1 MLAQMMKA
9 VAAASD
15 LDLDVPWHDLPSEGR
30 STVLYGTGDRW
41 LSAGALRFQYK
52 GVFPGMEEAVRLS
65 WHYRRTLGHIVHDLP
80 CRECDGGRLN
90 PVAAAVRLRERTLT
104 GLCALPL
111 TDALAFAQSLEL
123 SGREKE
129 MAGEILDEVLKRL
142 RFLVDVGLEYVT
154 LGRSAPTLSGGESQR
169 IRLAG
174 QIGSGLTG
182 VLYVLDEPT
191 IGLHPRDNARLLGA
205 LKNLRDLGNTL
216 VVVEHDRDTLE
227 AADHLLDFGPGA
239 GPNGGHIVA
248 SGTPAALKRRKK
260 SLTGRYLT
268 DDLTIPIPMERRKPP
283 PVPRGPIGDE
293 TKAFPGWLTIAGAR
307 HNNLRNIT
315 VYLPLGKFICV
326 TGPSGSGKSSLVHDI
341 LYKRLA
347 YELHRARTVPEAHD
361 YMLGIEQIGKLVNI
375 DQNPIGRSPRS
386 NAGTYTG
393 VFDRIR
399 RLFSMLPDAK
409 VRGYTAQRFS
419 HNHPSGQC
427 RVCHGHGSRCIE
439 MHFLPDVWVEC
450 DACRGARFNEGTL
463 AVNYRGKS
471 IADVLAMPIE
481 EASRLFARQPRIRHQ
496 LQALLDV
503 GLGYMQL
510 GQPATTLSGGEAQ
523 RVKLAGELAR
533 PQSGKTLY
541 LLDEPTTGLHVA
553 DVEQLLRVLNRLVE
567 EGNTVLVIEHNMD
580 VVKAADWVV
589 DLGPGGGD
597 HGGRAVASGTP
608 EKVARSKRAPT
619 APFLAAALL
628 RSKRVP
634 REELLLTRHQM
645 VDQPDDDALA
655 GMEVKRPWE
664 DDGRKW
670 HLHDRKTPRGRTPVW
685 HADALEYLVEAAAAF
700 TGMAPVKWN
709 ARDAV
714 TLKADAKRAAYFMRA
729 RTDEYWWFRVE
740 LRTAKGTFTQEALN
754 RELALPVWDE
764 IPQLEVYGKWPRV
777 QLRIHHKRWDTI
789 HLFLW
794 NQAEI
799 ASGTFREFL
808 EQCYAGYRK
817 QLGLVED

>member
-1 MLAQMMKA
+1 
-9 VAAASD
+9 
-15 LDLDVPWHDLPSEGR
+15 
-30 STVLYGTGDRW
+30 
-41 LSAGALRFQYK
+41 
-52 GVFPGMEEAVRLS
+52 
-65 WHYRRTLGHIVHDLP
+65 
-80 CRECDGGRLN
+80 
-90 PVAAAVRLRERTLT
+90 
-104 GLCALPL
+104 
-111 TDALAFAQSLEL
+111 
-123 SGREKE
+123 
-129 MAGEILDEVLKRL
+129 
-142 RFLVDVGLEYVT
+142 
-154 LGRSAPTLSGGESQR
+154 
-169 IRLAG
+169 
-174 QIGSGLTG
+174 
-182 VLYVLDEPT
+182 
-191 IGLHPRDNARLLGA
+191 
-205 LKNLRDLGNTL
+205 
-216 VVVEHDRDTLE
+216 
-227 AADHLLDFGPGA
+227 
-239 GPNGGHIVA
+239 
-248 SGTPAALKRRKK
+248 
-260 SLTGRYLT
+260 
-268 DDLTIPIPMERRKPP
+268 
-283 PVPRGPIGDE
+283 
-293 TKAFPGWLTIAGAR
+293 
-307 HNNLRNIT
+307 
-315 VYLPLGKFICV
+315 
-326 TGPSGSGKSSLVHDI
+326 
-341 LYKRLA
+341 
-347 YELHRARTVPEAHD
+347 
-361 YMLGIEQIGKLVNI
+361 MLGIEQIGKLVNI